1 MGFWK
6 ILQQH
11 IFLPSL
17 ALTTVTSSSEVQ
29 PRWNCTDTR
38 HNDEEV
44 NKDDRLSFSFYLVN
58 GVSFWSDFI
67 WHGVKKKKHGSH
79 KFRFFPRTK
88 DGRV

>member
-1 MGFWK
+1 MSFWK

-17 ALTTVTSSSEVQ
+17 VLTTVTSSSEVQ
-29 PRWNCTDTR
+29 TRWNCTDTR

-44 NKDDRLSFSFYLVN
+44 NKDNRPSFSFYLVN

-67 WHGVKKKKHGSH
+67 WQGVKQKHGSH
-79 KFRFFPRTK
+79 KFQFFSRTK